1 MFQTQRKLQTEIYK
15 WCLGHVMQLTDCHF
29 MMKIKAVLISDYIDT
44 IHYTWKM
51 SYILE
56 IMIEQD
62 HFNKLSRAIFV
73 IPIKY
78 SKFTKYV

>member
-1 MFQTQRKLQTEIYK
+1 
-15 WCLGHVMQLTDCHF
+15 MQLTDCHF

-56 IMIEQD
+56 IMIE
-62 HFNKLSRAIFV
+62 
-73 IPIKY
+73 
-78 SKFTKYV
+78 